1 MNFDEVLMYRP
12 FEKFQLKGNF
22 ISVIGSGGKTS
33 FLRYFASHL
42 EGRVILTTSTHI
54 YPFPDMPLVKTGT
67 ENSPVSRE
75 QILQEIRSA
84 LARSRVI
91 CLGQP
96 LSNGKLASPSPA
108 ISFEALSLEAD
119 YVLVEADGSA
129 GHPLKAH
136 RSFEPVI
143 PACSTMTVCLAGASG
158 IGKPV
163 SQVCHCPD
171 LFSALA
177 GISPDQ
183 PVYED
188 HIARVLNCEDLADYY
203 LINQID
209 TLEEPDRAL
218 RLCELIRKEASVC
231 SLRE

>member
-33 FLRYFASHL
+33 FLRYFASRL

-108 ISFEALSLEAD
+108 IPFEALSLEAD
-119 YVLVEADGSA
+119 YVLVEADG
-129 GHPLKAH
+129 
-136 RSFEPVI
+136 
-143 PACSTMTVCLAGASG
+143 STMTVCLAGASG

>member
-1 MNFDEVLMYRP
+1 MYRP

-33 FLRYFASHL
+33 FLRYFASRL

-91 CLGQP
+91 
-96 LSNGKLASPSPA
+96 
-108 ISFEALSLEAD
+108 AD

-218 RLCELIRKEASVC
+218 RLCELIRKESSVC

>member
-1 MNFDEVLMYRP
+1 MYRP

-96 LSNGKLASPSPA
+96 LSNESLLKLFLLRLIMFLWKPMVRQGIPLRHTG
-108 ISFEALSLEAD
+108 LSN
-119 YVLVEADGSA
+119 
-129 GHPLKAH
+129 
-136 RSFEPVI
+136 RSFR
-143 PACSTMTVCLAGASG
+143 PA
-158 IGKPV
+158 P
-163 SQVCHCPD
+163 P
-171 LFSALA
+171 
-177 GISPDQ
+177 
-183 PVYED
+183 
-188 HIARVLNCEDLADYY
+188 
-203 LINQID
+203 
-209 TLEEPDRAL
+209 
-218 RLCELIRKEASVC
+218 
-231 SLRE
+231 